1 MPCSRDFSCNWYTV
15 KVMFVV
21 VISALKPH
29 WVQSTEE
36 HAIFVAVQTVTFVL
50 VERGDGGARMSCET
64 APSFQQRES
73 SSWRGSRRAHLPDL
87 ITSLLSFQELC
98 CLRERLRLCKALQ
111 WWVQCQACPRL
122 GGSIKGSVG
131 NKSLR
136 QIEFRVVFHPSAH
149 LFLGI
154 CNGSLLFVVRG
165 LVFFSKIPKCDCFM
179 T

>member
-1 MPCSRDFSCNWYTV
+1 MTLLTILAHERAAT
-15 KVMFVV
+15 
-21 VISALKPH
+21 
-29 WVQSTEE
+29 
-36 HAIFVAVQTVTFVL
+36 IFVAVQTVTFVL

-136 QIEFRVVFHPSAH
+136 QIEFRVVFNPSAH

-154 CNGSLLFVVRG
+154 CNGSLHFVFRG
-165 LVFFSKIPKCDCFM
+165 LVFFSKIPKCDSFM

>member
-36 HAIFVAVQTVTFVL
+36 HAIFFAVQTVTFVL